1 MCSCRL
7 RIWVWLLPLLTDAGS
22 LCWGEVTQSDS
33 VQCVK
38 CVLCDV
44 TVKDLVC
51 ACVCVSECEG
61 EKERQHHSLK
71 EWSRFHIFCQ
81 VISVWIKFGIKPG
94 VMFGSEWQWNVKLF
108 WIKCSM
114 FGSLLNVNVRAVEHY
129 CYTFEF
135 VHRSITETWLQ
146 QKDENCTE
154 NMKLQGEIRLSVSIR
169 SFATVH
175 SLAVFQQKNVQM

>member
-1 MCSCRL
+1 MFLSTQNLGVVAALAYRCGFTVL
-7 RIWVWLLPLLTDAGS
+7 RW
-22 LCWGEVTQSDS
+22 SDS
-33 VQCVK
+33 KWLSAVCKVRTVWRHSEGSCV
-38 CVLCDV
+38 
-44 TVKDLVC
+44 
-51 ACVCVSECEG
+51 CVCVSECEG

-94 VMFGSEWQWNVKLF
+94 VMFGSEWQSNVKLD

-146 QKDENCTE
+146 QKNENCIE
-154 NMKLQGEIRLSVSIR
+154 NMKLQGEIRLSVSIL

-175 SLAVFQQKNVQM
+175 SPVVFQQKNVQM